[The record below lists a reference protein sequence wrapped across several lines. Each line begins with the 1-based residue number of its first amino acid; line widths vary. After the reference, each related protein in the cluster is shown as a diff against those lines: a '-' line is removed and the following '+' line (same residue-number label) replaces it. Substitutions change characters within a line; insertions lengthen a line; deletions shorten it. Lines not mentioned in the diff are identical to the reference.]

1 MSDATIAKPPPS
13 TAVLENFVGGA
24 WLPALAEESIED
36 RDPATAELIGRVPLC
51 GEADVDVAVAAAR
64 TALPAWASREVRSQL
79 APSRSLTGP
88 SVARRATGHPMQ
100 SRRRETA
107 SIQLPSI
114 YWKAENVL
122 AGRQVVNCVY
132 SVLDDVVQPPPDGTR
147 RCRAG
152 DERLR
157 RRRPEIDRSK
167 ELVHHGEV
175 GRRTAADDAL
185 LMARVQPGQN
195 GLGTGL

>member
-88 SVARRATGHPMQ
+88 SVARRRRATRCNRGGGRLRVSSCLRFTGRPRMC
-100 SRRRETA
+100 
-107 SIQLPSI
+107 
-114 YWKAENVL
+114 WL
-122 AGRQVVNCVY
+122 AGRSSIACTPCSMTWCN
-132 SVLDDVVQPPPDGTR
+132 
-147 RCRAG
+147 
-152 DERLR
+152 
-157 RRRPEIDRSK
+157 RRPTVPVGA
-167 ELVHHGEV
+167 ELGMK
-175 GRRTAADDAL
+175 G
-185 LMARVQPGQN
+185 
-195 GLGTGL
+195 